1 MRLCSLFI
9 LVMLFCRSA
18 FLYAQEDSTKIENK
32 NDSLRQKSREQ
43 LKNYVLSFTNKLKQN
58 DTAYIR
64 KETNFWLQYKVAEY
78 PFNIG
83 EKMALRYIANQID
96 SITTEQLFEYGNW
109 IEPDFHSCIIKESYF
124 GIAIDEY
131 LQNHKVDLQQVIQ
144 QSNLAEEQKDF
155 HLLHLDY
162 FTNYTN
168 QWQHYHKHPE
178 ELNKIANLFLSKYP
192 KSIYISYIRK
202 YIRQEYIPSEW
213 ASAVYF
219 GSAYNSFTSNL
230 GQKFNNF
237 FDIRIHYELHYK
249 KIFVN
254 SGVDIAL
261 GSSVKEN
268 INYHN
273 GGLWQQ
279 DSPVILMI
287 FPVRIG
293 CYLWDTKHLR
303 LSSFVGGAGIILSPK
318 DKDAKAIPN
327 SRALETTAWAYTTG
341 INIDIKIKEVKDFFY
356 QNYHGF
362 RLTMGYTQPNF
373 WGYATNFDGQ
383 IIYFSLGYGGFFRNM
398 KRKK

>member
-1 MRLCSLFI
+1 M
-9 LVMLFCRSA
+9 
-18 FLYAQEDSTKIENK
+18 LYAQEDNTKIENK

-64 KETNFWLQYKVAEY
+64 KETNFWLQYKVVDY

-83 EKMALRYIANQID
+83 EKMALRYITNQID

-109 IEPDFHSCIIKESYF
+109 VEPDFHSCIIE
-124 GIAIDEY
+124 ITPTNTAIYEY
-131 LQNHKVDLQQVIQ
+131 LQNHKSDLQNAIQ
-144 QSNLAEEQKDF
+144 KSNVNTEQKDF
-155 HLLHLDY
+155 HLLHLEY
-162 FTNYTN
+162 VA
-168 QWQHYHKHPE
+168 HYIDEMSHHRKHPDE
-178 ELNKIANLFLSKYP
+178 INKMANAFLLKYP
-192 KSIYISYIRK
+192 KSIYTTYIKK
-202 YIRQEYIPSEW
+202 YLRQEYIPSEW
-213 ASAVYF
+213 ASAAYF
-219 GSAYNSFTSNL
+219 GSAYNSFTNNL

-249 KIFVN
+249 KVFVN

-279 DSPVILMI
+279 DSHVILMV
-287 FPVRIG
+287 FPIRIG

-303 LSSFVGGAGIILSPK
+303 LSFFVGGAGVILSPK

-327 SRALETTAWAYTTG
+327 SRALETTAWAYTAG

-362 RLTMGYTQPNF
+362 RLTLGYTQPNF
-373 WGYATNFDGQ
+373 WGYATILMGKLSIFHWLMVVFGK
-383 IIYFSLGYGGFFRNM
+383 I
-398 KRKK
+398 